1 MLQLGLGLG
10 AYLGK
15 FTVSGAFLN
24 PFVVVL
30 ATSHVVV
37 GALLLVT
44 CVLLTLRAYRLLD
57 PLQPAVRLIQTPI
70 PLKRELKAEQVP
82 VVQTTSR

>member
-1 MLQLGLGLG
+1 LQLGLGLG

-24 PFVVVL
+24 PFVVSL

-37 GALLLVT
+37 GALMLVI
-44 CVLLTLRAYRLLD
+44 CIRLTLRAYRLLERQQRD
-57 PLQPAVRLIQTPI
+57 FATQFVSERASV
-70 PLKRELKAEQVP
+70 
-82 VVQTTSR
+82 